1 MAVIAQAV
9 KVLDVPGEPGE
20 TLLGNVGRTQVY
32 RLAALDPE
40 SLAKTLEE
48 MGQLSPTTRLQVDKK
63 NHAIIAYAPLADH
76 VVIRS
81 LVEKLDASERKFEV
95 IQLRRLQADYVA
107 GTVELMM
114 VGEKPKE
121 QRRPWYFFMDGGS
134 SRSTEETAKRFRVD
148 ADVEHN
154 RLLLWANPIE
164 LQEVHA
170 LLVKLGEIPPGGAA
184 RPTVRVLEVPAG
196 SEVKDLLETIRR
208 KWPALGP
215 NKLILP
221 APDKDA
227 EKPAE
232 RPGDDRKQP
241 ADSKGTEEQAP
252 PKHGSEPKQARVP
265 GDKVGLPRQTFDSVP
280 AASKPVTTSAVS
292 FLQLGENGT
301 ADQAS
306 SQPGATAPSSKSAKP
321 EIAGDRPPIQIRCGP
336 DGQLILSSPDTDALD
351 RLEELVV
358 RATSPSP
365 SDFHFFQLKYA
376 LAYDVAAIIE
386 DVFQEDKRKRS
397 MPWWWFDDF
406 DSEDKSDKDKVRLSK
421 RRPLKILPDVTTN
434 SILVMGADARQLEK
448 IEEMLKFY
456 DRAEPTEAKTVRK
469 TEIFPLR
476 YTKAKTL
483 ADTIKDVYRDLLSA
497 NDKALASSN
506 QQQESRRERYWRY
519 SSSDDDKGA
528 QKMPTFKG
536 LLSIGVDEV
545 SNSLIVSAPPYLME
559 SITKIIQDLDQA
571 AQPQEDVV
579 TVVRLGPNTSAQ
591 QVEETLSSVLDPK
604 SGKSRAPRAK
614 RPTLP
619 TQPAKPAPHTHG
631 PGQAGH
637 ASQPANGQAK

>member
-1 MAVIAQAV
+1 M
-9 KVLDVPGEPGE
+9 
-20 TLLGNVGRTQVY
+20 
-32 RLAALDPE
+32 
-40 SLAKTLEE
+40 
-48 MGQLSPTTRLQVDKK
+48 
-63 NHAIIAYAPLADH
+63 
-76 VVIRS
+76 IRS

-170 LLVKLGEIPPGGAA
+170 LLVKLGEIPADGAA

-196 SEVKDLLETIRR
+196 KDVEELLQTIRR
-208 KWPALGP
+208 KWPAMGP
-215 NKLILP
+215 NKLILS
-221 APDKDA
+221 APEEDA
-227 EKPAE
+227 ERSPAKSH
-232 RPGDDRKQP
+232 DDRKQP
-241 ADSKGTEEQAP
+241 DGAKGTEEKTPSQRE
-252 PKHGSEPKQARVP
+252 GDPKQTPVP
-265 GDKVGLPRQTFDSVP
+265 SDKVSLPRQAAGAVP
-280 AASKPVTTSAVS
+280 SAGKPVTTASVS
-292 FLQLGENGT
+292 FLQLAEKEPGEQRG
-301 ADQAS
+301 A
-306 SQPGATAPSSKSAKP
+306 QPGAPPPARSAKP
-321 EIAGDRPPIQIRCGP
+321 EGAGERPPIQVRQGP
-336 DGQLILSSPDTDALD
+336 DGQLILSSPDTEALD
-351 RLEELVV
+351 RLEELIV

-365 SDFHFFQLKYA
+365 SDFHFFQLKHA
-376 LAYDVAAIIE
+376 LAYDVAAIIK
-386 DVFQEDKRKRS
+386 DVFQEDEKQKRS
-397 MPWWWFDDF
+397 TPWWLFDDF
-406 DSEDKSDKDKVRLSK
+406 GSEDKSDKDKVRLSK

-456 DRAEPTEAKTVRK
+456 DRAEPAEAKTVRR

-497 NDKALASSN
+497 NDKALASSG

-536 LLSIGVDEV
+536 LLSIGVDDV

-559 SITKIIQDLDQA
+559 DITKIIQDLDQA

-579 TVVRLGPNTSAQ
+579 SVVKLGPNTSAQ
-591 QVEETLSSVLDPK
+591 QVEETLSSVLDPG
-604 SGKSRAPRAK
+604 SGKSRTPRAK
-614 RPTLP
+614 RPAQP
-619 TQPAKPAPHTHG
+619 TQPAKPAQHTRG
-631 PGQAGH
+631 AGQSGRAGQSTTGR
-637 ASQPANGQAK
+637 AR